1 MFHEKDEHG
10 NLLREDGQILIPGT
24 SESVPYQTSEELM
37 NFLAG
42 SERIRETITWKM
54 TQFAL
59 GRPLGAAD
67 AATVAD
73 IHQAGQKSGGTY
85 KDVITAII
93 LSDLVQNGHTVK
105 SQTE

>member
-1 MFHEKDEHG
+1 M
-10 NLLREDGQILIPGT
+10 T
-24 SESVPYQTSEELM
+24 
-37 NFLAG
+37 FLAG

-93 LSDLVQNGHTVK
+93 LSDLVQNGHTVN